1 MILTRYLMRAFLG
14 QFVGLLFGLVL
25 FLQTLDLLANAND
38 ILAGGGSPADTLIKY
53 VALRVPSLV
62 ETVAPLA
69 GLLGALTALVQL
81 AKNSE
86 ILAMRAAGRSVLS
99 LVGGLVVIGSAL
111 SILMFVFSD
120 AVVTRTNGAL
130 EEWRDAGFAP
140 NGKPKAEENTWM
152 MEADTMVRVGRV
164 TDEGRVLENL
174 RLLRQG
180 DDSSIVDVVDI
191 DRATWS
197 GTAWKVVG
205 VDQYGQ
211 STGQSG
217 GQPTGPIADEWQTQL
232 RPEHFVRFANDPKD
246 LSLNAL
252 QEYVGNVAIGT
263 RPKYFYDTW
272 LHQKIAG
279 PAVLALMPL
288 LAAIAAFSHH
298 RQGSAVITVVW
309 GISLGFAFILVDN
322 LVLAMGQFG
331 TIPPLMAAWLP
342 LGFFATLGVWIV
354 FSFEN
359 AGART

>member
-1 MILTRYLMRAFLG
+1 MTLTRYLMRAFLA
-14 QFVGLLFGLVL
+14 QFVGILLGLVL
-25 FLQTLDLLANAND
+25 FLQTLDLLANANEV
-38 ILAGGGSPADTLIKY
+38 LAGGGPAVDTLIRY
-53 VALRVPSLV
+53 VALRIPSMF

-69 GLLGALTALVQL
+69 ALLGALTALVQL

-99 LVGGLVVIGSAL
+99 LVGGLVVIGSAMAML
-111 SILMFVFSD
+111 LFVFSD
-120 AVVTRTNGAL
+120 FVVVKANTAL

-140 NGKPKAEENTWM
+140 DGKPKSEENAWL
-152 MEADTMVRVGRV
+152 MEADTMVRVARV
-164 TDEGRVLENL
+164 RDEGRVLENV

-180 DDSSIVDVVDI
+180 GDGSIVEVIDI
-191 DRATWS
+191 ARAEWTGSVWRIEGARHLGATDRA
-197 GTAWKVVG
+197 VG
-205 VDQYGQ
+205 
-211 STGQSG
+211 
-217 GQPTGPIADEWQTQL
+217 DEWKTQL
-232 RPEHFVRFANDPKD
+232 RPEHFVRFTNDPKD

-298 RQGSAVITVVW
+298 RQGSAVITFVW
-309 GISLGFAFILVDN
+309 GVALGFSFILVDN
-322 LVLAMGQFG
+322 IILAMGQFG
-331 TIPPLMAAWLP
+331 TIPPLLAAWAP
-342 LGFFATLGVWIV
+342 LAFFATLGVWIV

-359 AGART
+359 TGART

>member
-1 MILTRYLMRAFLG
+1 MILTRYLMRAFLA
-14 QFVGLLFGLVL
+14 QFAGLLIGLVL
-25 FLQTLDLLANAND
+25 FLQTLDLLANANEV
-38 ILAGGGSPADTLIKY
+38 LAGGGSPADTLIKY
-53 VALRVPSLV
+53 VALRVPSLF

-69 GLLGALTALVQL
+69 ALLGALTAMVQL

-111 SILMFVFSD
+111 AILLFVFSD
-120 AVVTRTNGAL
+120 FVVTRANTAL

-140 NGKPKAEENTWM
+140 SGQSTVTEENTWL
-152 MEADTMVRVGRV
+152 MEADTMVRVARV
-164 TDEGRVLENL
+164 RAEGTVLENL
-174 RLLRQG
+174 RLLRRAEDAG
-180 DDSSIVDVVDI
+180 IAEVIDI
-191 DRATWS
+191 ERA
-197 GTAWKVVG
+197 AWI
-205 VDQYGQ
+205 GQ
-211 STGQSG
+211 SWAVEGVRHLGVGAASSPVTN
-217 GQPTGPIADEWQTQL
+217 EWRTQL

-298 RQGSAVITVVW
+298 RQGSAVMTVVL
-309 GISLGFAFILVDN
+309 GIALGFSFILVDN
-322 LVLAMGQFG
+322 MVLAMGQFG
-331 TIPPLMAAWLP
+331 AIPPLMAAWLP
-342 LGFFATLGVWIV
+342 LAFFATLGVWII

-359 AGART
+359 TGART